1 MTAKFFTP
9 ADAPDNAPPEHRP
22 GPPRRILVVDDEP
35 LIRQLYTEVLTDSG
49 YKVDGAED
57 GAVAWDTLQKQR
69 YDLLITDNEMPKVSG
84 MELLEML
91 HAARMNLPV
100 IMATGTF
107 PKEEFNHRPWLQPDI
122 TLIKP
127 FILAE
132 FALAVDEVLDAN
144 HLVRAAAIPP
154 AHWHV
159 QPVANRL
166 RI

>member
-1 MTAKFFTP
+1 MTAKSFTP
-9 ADAPDNAPPEHRP
+9 ADEPDDAPPEHRP

-49 YKVDGAED
+49 YKVDDAED
-57 GAVAWDTLQKQR
+57 GAVAWGALQKQR

-91 HAARMNLPV
+91 HDVGMNLPV

-132 FALAVDEVLDAN
+132 FLLAVDEILDAD
-144 HLVRAAAIPP
+144 HIVRATALPP
-154 AHWHV
+154 ANRQV
-159 QPVANRL
+159 PPVSKRL
-166 RI
+166 RL